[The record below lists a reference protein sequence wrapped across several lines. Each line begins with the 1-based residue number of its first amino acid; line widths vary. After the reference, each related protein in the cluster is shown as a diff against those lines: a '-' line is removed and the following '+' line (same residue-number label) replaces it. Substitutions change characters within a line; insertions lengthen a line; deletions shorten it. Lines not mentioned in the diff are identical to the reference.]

1 MNYIY
6 RMTHIDNIPHIIRYG
21 ITHKSSL
28 NADPN
33 YKAIGDS
40 SIINKRADETRITVD
55 GVKFIPGDYIP
66 FYFYARMPMLYNIQ
80 HGYHV
85 EKVLPEDIVYLIVPI
100 ASIIS
105 AQERVYFFSD
115 GHAISSMTSFYS
127 RKFIDKIDDIL
138 DKDAIRNDRWGDDY
152 VIKERKQ
159 AEFLVKGDIPFS
171 AVTMICCF
179 NDAARQ
185 KLLSMG
191 VSCDIKIS
199 QSAYY

>member
-6 RMTHIDNIPHIIRYG
+6 RMTHIDNIPHILRYG

-40 SIINKRADETRITVD
+40 SIINKRAAETRITVD

-85 EKVLPEDIVYLIVPI
+85 EKVRPEDIVYLIVPI

-105 AQERVYFFSD
+105 APERVFFFSD
-115 GHAISSMTSFYS
+115 GHAISNMTSFYS
-127 RKFIDKIDDIL
+127 RKYIDKIDDIL

-171 AVTMICCF
+171 AVAMICCF
-179 NDAARQ
+179 NDSARQ

-191 VSCDIKIS
+191 VSCDIKIA